1 MSSRI
6 VLTAIAAGLVCT
18 PAIHA
23 QTPARPAGLWARVP
37 ALPTACYSGQDQW
50 SAQSTAAF
58 DALQQAHNEQNDINA
73 AISQNAT
80 DTFGQDPFA
89 VAARMQQEM
98 MNDPQNAQKK
108 MEQML
113 QQNEQD
119 RAEAPER
126 LAKEQQIENESKA
139 LIKQYKTA
147 LGTAMGPGNARLA
160 ALVKKYKPPE
170 GSGDL
175 WLRYG
180 DPGEPAWVEP
190 ERLAILKQWD
200 QAYAA
205 TCPHWFGA
213 TGPFHAYL
221 KRYKDFLVLERIPF
235 EKKGDAD
242 KLEHYRQIG
251 ISTEGWRTTTD
262 YDAVEDYIAMAQT
275 LFSQREETP
284 RCNAQNPCQ

>member
-1 MSSRI
+1 MSFRI

-23 QTPARPAGLWARVP
+23 QTQARPAGPWSRVP
-37 ALPTACYSGQDQW
+37 ALPTACYSSQDNW
-50 SAQSTAAF
+50 SEQSTAAF
-58 DALQQAHNEQNDINA
+58 DAVQQAHYEQNDINS

-80 DTFGQDPFA
+80 DTFSEDPFA

-98 MNDPQNAQKK
+98 MNDPQNAQKV
-108 MEQML
+108 MQQTL

-119 RAEAPER
+119 RAEAPAR
-126 LAKEQQIENESKA
+126 LAKEQQIENESKT
-139 LIKQYKTA
+139 LIKQYEAA
-147 LGTAMGPGNARLA
+147 LQQAMGPGNARLA
-160 ALVKKYKPPE
+160 ALTKKYKPME
-170 GSGDL
+170 GIGDL

-190 ERLAILKQWD
+190 ERHAILKQWD
-200 QAYAA
+200 QAYVA
-205 TCPHWFGA
+205 TCPQWWGA
-213 TGPFHAYL
+213 AGPFHAYL

-235 EKKGDAD
+235 EKKGDAG

-262 YDAVEDYIAMAQT
+262 YEAVEDYIKMAQT
-275 LFSQREETP
+275 LFGQREEAP
-284 RCNAQNPCQ
+284 RCTAQNHCR

>member
-1 MSSRI
+1 MSFRI
-6 VLTAIAAGLVCT
+6 VLTAIAAGFVCT

-23 QTPARPAGLWARVP
+23 QTPARPVGLWARVP
-37 ALPTACYSGQDQW
+37 ALPTACYSSQDNW
-50 SAQSTAAF
+50 SEQSTAAF
-58 DALQQAHNEQNDINA
+58 DALQQAHNEQNDINSS
-73 AISQNAT
+73 ISQNAT

-98 MNDPQNAQKK
+98 MNDPRAAAKK
-108 MEQML
+108 MEQMM
-113 QQNEQD
+113 QQNQQAQE
-119 RAEAPER
+119 EAPER

-139 LIKQYKTA
+139 LIKQYEAA
-147 LGTAMGPGNARLA
+147 LVTAMEPGNARLA
-160 ALVKKYKPPE
+160 ALTKKYKPME

-190 ERLAILKQWD
+190 ERHAILRQWD
-200 QAYAA
+200 QAYVA
-205 TCPHWFGA
+205 TCPQWWGA
-213 TGPFHAYL
+213 AGPFHAYL

-235 EKKGDAD
+235 EKKGDAG

-275 LFSQREETP
+275 LFSQRVEAP
-284 RCNAQNPCQ
+284 RCTAQNPCQ

>member
-1 MSSRI
+1 MNPRI
-6 VLTAIAAGLVCT
+6 VLTAIVVGCT
-18 PAIHA
+18 CAPAILA
-23 QTPARPAGLWARVP
+23 QAPAKPAGLWTRVP
-37 ALPTACYSGQDQW
+37 ALPTACYSGQDKW
-50 SAQSTAAF
+50 SEQSTAAF

-80 DTFGQDPFA
+80 DTFSEDPFA

-119 RAEAPER
+119 RAEAPAR

-139 LIKQYKTA
+139 LIKQYEAA
-147 LGTAMGPGNARLA
+147 LATAMGPGNARLA
-160 ALVKKYKPPE
+160 ALTKKYKPPE
-170 GSGDL
+170 GAEGL

-190 ERLAILKQWD
+190 ERHAILRQWD
-200 QAYAA
+200 QAYVA
-205 TCPHWFGA
+205 TCPQWWGA

-235 EKKGDAD
+235 EKKGDAG

-275 LFSQREETP
+275 LFSQRADAPYCTT
-284 RCNAQNPCQ
+284 QNPCQ